1 MWLGDL
7 GHWRWGAGLMATVL
21 VTGGAGFVG
30 SHVIPGLKR
39 RGHRVVVFDNLQRG
53 HRSTVD
59 QLDVEFVQGDLT
71 NSEELQRLFM
81 GTRFDA
87 ILHFAALAY
96 VGESML
102 SPDVYYRVNTAG
114 TLNLLHHSLSATEGQ
129 PPPVVF
135 SSSCAVFG
143 IPEQLPL
150 DERSPKRPISPYG
163 RSKLVAEWLLEDFG
177 RAYGLRSVVLRYFNA
192 AGADLAHGLG
202 EIHHPETHL
211 IPLAI
216 AAGRGDAPLHLF
228 GTDFATPDGSAI
240 RDFIHVCDLAEA
252 HLLALDHLLAGGD
265 SDDFNLGSGS
275 GISVWE
281 LVHAVETELQSP
293 VPVHQAPSRP
303 GDPPALVSDSRK
315 AAVVLGWQPHYSSL
329 QRIVSDA
336 AAWDQRQRLC
346 ISHELSH
353 VTT

>member
-1 MWLGDL
+1 
-7 GHWRWGAGLMATVL
+7 MATVL
-21 VTGGAGFVG
+21 VTGGAGYVG

-39 RGHRVVVFDNLQRG
+39 RGHRVVVFDNLDRG
-53 HRSTVD
+53 HRSTLD
-59 QLDVEFVQGDLT
+59 QLDVEFVLGDL
-71 NSEELQRLFM
+71 NDPEALQHLFM
-81 GTRFDA
+81 GYRFDA

-102 SPDVYYRVNTAG
+102 SPDLYYRVNTAG
-114 TLNLLHHSLSATEGQ
+114 TLLLLQQSLAATACQ

-163 RSKLVAEWLLEDFG
+163 RSKLAAEWLLEDFG

-202 EIHHPETHL
+202 ELHDPETHL

-216 AAGRGDAPLHLF
+216 AAGRGDAPLDLF
-228 GTDFATPDGSAI
+228 GSDFDTPDGSAI
-240 RDFIHVCDLAEA
+240 RDFIHVRDLAEA
-252 HLLALDHLLAGGD
+252 HLLALDHLLAGGG

-275 GISVWE
+275 GISVRE
-281 LVHAVETELQSP
+281 VVQAVEAELQST
-293 VPVHQAPSRP
+293 VPVHHAPCRP
-303 GDPPALVSDSRK
+303 GDPAALVSDSRK
-315 AAVVLGWQPHYSSL
+315 AVAVLGWQPHCSSL
-329 QRIVSDA
+329 QQIVADA
-336 AAWDQRQRLC
+336 VAWDQRQRLLIC
-346 ISHELSH
+346 QELSH
-353 VTT
+353 VNA

>member
-1 MWLGDL
+1 MRLGNL

-39 RGHRVVVFDNLQRG
+39 RGHRVVVFDNLHRG
-53 HRSTVD
+53 HRSTLD
-59 QLDVEFVQGDLT
+59 QLEVEFVLGDLN
-71 NSEELQRLFM
+71 NSEDLRRLFL

-102 SPDVYYRVNTAG
+102 SPDIYYRVNTAG
-114 TLNLLHHSLSATEGQ
+114 TLNLLQQSLAATEGQ
-129 PPPVVF
+129 LPPVVF

-150 DERSPKRPISPYG
+150 DECSPKCPISPYG

-202 EIHHPETHL
+202 ERHHPETHL

-216 AAGRGDAPLHLF
+216 AAARGDAPLHLF
-228 GTDFATPDGSAI
+228 GTDLDTPDGSAI

-275 GISVWE
+275 GISVLE
-281 LVHAVETELQSP
+281 LVHAVEMELQSA

-303 GDPPALVSDSRK
+303 GDPAALVSDSRK
-315 AAVVLGWQPHYSSL
+315 AVAVLGWQPHYSSL

-336 AAWDQRQRLC
+336 AAWDQRQRLVIC
-346 ISHELSH
+346 RELSH
-353 VTT
+353 VTN